1 MIDDEEFIEGV
12 ECDSE
17 VEVTDDTFDPGP
29 LKPEGTT
36 LKETEEIKV
45 EGLVSN
51 MDQNYKVKTDFPF
64 IE

>member
-1 MIDDEEFIEGV
+1 MIDDDEFIEGV

-36 LKETEEIKV
+36 PKETEEIKV

-51 MDQNYKVKTDFPF
+51 MDQNYKVNTDFPV